1 MASFI
6 ENEEEKPVKLDLK
19 DKKLLFEMDFNARA
33 PFSQLA
39 KKVQISKQGAE
50 YKVNNLIKKGVI
62 KGFYPVVN
70 VPKLGYIYCRLSV
83 TLQKV
88 TKEKN
93 KEIIEYLVNHDKVFW
108 LFQLQGA
115 YDLFFVIWAKSIT
128 EFKNFVEEFESKFG
142 DNIKRKEESIATD
155 VIHFQ
160 HRYLLGIKETKEIHI
175 RETAEKLEI
184 DELDK
189 KILNCLCSHGR
200 KPLVEIA
207 EEVKESAK
215 VIAYRIKRLEERKII
230 EGYRPIINHNSIG
243 YTYYKVL
250 INLNS
255 MPKKEL
261 IRLKQYIKNS
271 PFVIYIIEGIGLPAD
286 LDIEIMVKT
295 NKQFFDFIEDLKFK
309 FPAMIGEY
317 QTTIFMDTLKVKYFP
332 F

>member
-1 MASFI
+1 MARI
-6 ENEEEKPVKLDLK
+6 IKDEEEKPVKLDLK

-33 PFSQLA
+33 PFSKLA
-39 KKVQISKQGAE
+39 KKIHVSKQGAE

-93 KEIIEYLVNHDKVFW
+93 QEIINYLINHDKVFW
-108 LFQLQGA
+108 LFQIQGA

-128 EFKNFVEEFESKFG
+128 EFKNFIEEFESEFG

-175 RETAEKLEI
+175 RERTEQMEI

-189 KILNCLCSHGR
+189 KILNCLCSDGR
-200 KPLVEIA
+200 KPLVNIA
-207 EEVKESAK
+207 AEVKESSK
-215 VIAYRIKRLEERKII
+215 VIAYRIKKLEEKKII

-255 MPKKEL
+255 ISKKEL
-261 IRLKQYIKNS
+261 IRLKQYIRDS
-271 PFVIYIIEGIGLPAD
+271 PFVIYLIEGIGLTAD
-286 LDIEIMVKT
+286 LDIEMMVKT
-295 NKQFFDFIEDLKFK
+295 NKQFFEFIENLKFK

-317 QTTIFMDTLKVKYFP
+317 QTIIFMDTLKVKYFP